1 MISHKSF
8 WNDTLVYTVGFLFIR
23 AVSFLLLPLHTNFLD
38 PQILGFVFLLLT
50 LLAFLNAV
58 FNHGMDSALL
68 KFFHQENFKEVVS
81 TSFLYSAFSGLFF
94 SCVLIVFKDLFFINF
109 ISNFSALA
117 FILLISTILFF
128 DMLSSKALN
137 VLRMTN
143 NKYYFLFVCF
153 INVISSLGF
162 NVVLIKNLS
171 MGFDGAFLSIVGTA
185 LAQFLCLLPV
195 VISYVR
201 LKDFNF
207 SVLLKMLKFA
217 LPIFPSAV
225 FLISIELSDRWMLR
239 WLDSMA
245 SVGLYGTGY
254 KIATLILIV
263 VNSFNISWQPYYLKN
278 SNIKNYKNFGTI
290 GTSFLLILLFL
301 CSLLSICSPYF
312 AQFSFM
318 GRYIIDS
325 KFWGGVVVVPVVAFS
340 YLFYG
345 LFILQTPSIYLK
357 NKQNWLP
364 VFWGSGLVVN
374 VLSNLYLIPKF
385 SFMGAAIA
393 TLLSYFGMSIFIIYK
408 NKLWLP
414 VQYSYKPILELV
426 VFSLV
431 VVFVFSNVLL
441 SPAISLILVFLY
453 CFRAISIIKNYFIFP
468 L

>member
-1 MISHKSF
+1 
-8 WNDTLVYTVGFLFIR
+8 
-23 AVSFLLLPLHTNFLD
+23 
-38 PQILGFVFLLLT
+38 
-50 LLAFLNAV
+50 
-58 FNHGMDSALL
+58 
-68 KFFHQENFKEVVS
+68 
-81 TSFLYSAFSGLFF
+81 
-94 SCVLIVFKDLFFINF
+94 
-109 ISNFSALA
+109 
-117 FILLISTILFF
+117 
-128 DMLSSKALN
+128 
-137 VLRMTN
+137 
-143 NKYYFLFVCF
+143 
-153 INVISSLGF
+153 
-162 NVVLIKNLS
+162 
-171 MGFDGAFLSIVGTA
+171 
-185 LAQFLCLLPV
+185 
-195 VISYVR
+195 
-201 LKDFNF
+201 
-207 SVLLKMLKFA
+207 
-217 LPIFPSAV
+217 
-225 FLISIELSDRWMLR
+225 
-239 WLDSMA
+239 
-245 SVGLYGTGY
+245 
-254 KIATLILIV
+254 
-263 VNSFNISWQPYYLKN
+263 
-278 SNIKNYKNFGTI
+278 
-290 GTSFLLILLFL
+290 
-301 CSLLSICSPYF
+301 
-312 AQFSFM
+312 M